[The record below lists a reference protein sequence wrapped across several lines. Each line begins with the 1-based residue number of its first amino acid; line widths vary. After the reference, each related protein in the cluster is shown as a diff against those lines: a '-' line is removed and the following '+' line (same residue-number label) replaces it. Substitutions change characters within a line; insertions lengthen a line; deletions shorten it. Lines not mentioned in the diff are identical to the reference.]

1 MRIETCSKYFVFCS
15 LICLNS
21 LCKGSY
27 TQVYSSLGENS
38 LFCMRLNPQR
48 VEDDSTHFA
57 LESKEYICVPV
68 LLKKNIWHI
77 LYQHLLVQQINMLLW
92 MCNGCEEIERILM
105 Y

>member
-38 LFCMRLNPQR
+38 LFCKRLNPQR
-48 VEDDSTHFA
+48 VKDDSTHFA

-68 LLKKNIWHI
+68 LLKKIYLAHI
-77 LYQHLLVQQINMLLW
+77 ISTFTGTTNKYATMDV
-92 MCNGCEEIERILM
+92 
-105 Y
+105 